1 MTEGSRGD
9 PYDAITGINVTPPVD
24 ITLVLLIIFMV
35 TARVVVSQSMTL
47 DLPKTAP
54 IMPGTQKILSI
65 AMAANGRVQVD
76 SKPVPSED
84 AILLIAREAHAKNTD
99 VRAVIEADSMVTHG
113 HVVHVLDLL
122 RQADVT
128 KIAFGVHPTAPP
140 HER

>member
-76 SKPVPSED
+76 SRTPTCAPSS
-84 AILLIAREAHAKNTD
+84 R
-99 VRAVIEADSMVTHG
+99 
-113 HVVHVLDLL
+113 
-122 RQADVT
+122 
-128 KIAFGVHPTAPP
+128 PT
-140 HER
+140 RW